1 MPSYFILLP
10 LFFFFYDR
18 INAGL
23 FRKELE
29 LRVGERQGGFWGRM
43 GQGGAGWGRMG
54 QGGAGSSC
62 VMKPDE
68 AVFSFRELPCKCPL

>member
-10 LFFFFYDR
+10 LFFYDR

-29 LRVGERQGGFWGRM
+29 LRVGERQGGFGGRM
-43 GQGGAGWGRMG
+43 GQGGEGWGG
-54 QGGAGSSC
+54 EQLC
-62 VMKPDE
+62 NE
-68 AVFSFRELPCKCPL
+68 A